1 MEPLTT
7 LMLVCAILAPI
18 PLTNRP
24 EWATPVN
31 SKIKSA
37 LIDPDVHTTFYEPT
51 TEFSSATDS
60 ILMRAPPNIF
70 VDRRDLLASEVKA
83 YNFLTVGW
91 DGSESVPP
99 SMSSMD
105 SALTFIKKLPGGLP
119 LPRPMISSIGEV
131 GFYWDMD
138 GGFADISFT
147 NDGKASFFS
156 RSTIGIEEFNED
168 MLIQAFTRD
177 WFFSALGELSSPQTL
192 AA

>member
-7 LMLVCAILAPI
+7 LMLVCAILAPT

-24 EWATPVN
+24 EWATSDH
-31 SKIKSA
+31 SKIKSV
-37 LIDPDVHTTFYEPT
+37 LTSPDVHTTFYEPT
-51 TEFSSATDS
+51 TAFLSATDS
-60 ILMRAPPNIF
+60 ILMRAPSNIF
-70 VDRRDLLASEVKA
+70 VDRRDLLASEVKV
-83 YNFLTVGW
+83 YKSLTMGW

-99 SMSSMD
+99 SVSSID
-105 SALTFIKKLPGGLP
+105 SALTFITKLPGGLP

-156 RSTIGIEEFNED
+156 RSTLGIEEFHED
-168 MLIQAFTRD
+168 MHIQTFTRD
-177 WFFSALGELSSPQTL
+177 WFFLALGELSSPQTL